1 MEQEQFVKIK
11 SNINRI
17 IDTINHAT
25 LNGRK
30 QLVSKYQPKN
40 SHIKN
45 EIDIPKIK
53 QYNDTVE
60 YTKTQLLCEYA
71 REWGHP
77 SELEQFILN
86 LSIYINCRDDIYNA
100 KFIINK
106 EQTLA
111 YLPPEKQ
118 EELLLDEEIQT
129 ENLIDFI
136 DNLIKIFG
144 KMSDI
149 EVYGQYTRMPPMNI
163 DNILEEF
170 NIAYRNINE
179 ILNN

>member
-11 SNINRI
+11 SNINSI
-17 IDTINHAT
+17 INTINHVK

-30 QLVSKYQPKN
+30 TLVSKYRPKD

-53 QYNDTVE
+53 QYNDIVE

-77 SELEQFILN
+77 SELIQFILD

-111 YLPPEKQ
+111 YIPLEKR

-136 DNLIKIFG
+136 DSLIKIFG
-144 KMSDI
+144 KMSNI
-149 EVYGQYTRMPPMNI
+149 KVYGQYTREPPMNI
-163 DNILEEF
+163 DSILDEF
-170 NIAYRNINE
+170 NISYRNINE
-179 ILNN
+179 ILNS